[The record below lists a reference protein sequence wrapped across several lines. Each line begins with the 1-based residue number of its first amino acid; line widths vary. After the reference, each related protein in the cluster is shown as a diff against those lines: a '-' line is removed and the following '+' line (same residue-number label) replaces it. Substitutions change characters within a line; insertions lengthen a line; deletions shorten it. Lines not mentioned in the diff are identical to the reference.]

1 MIMYSTG
8 GHFLQHFQTTDKTFL
23 KQIVYCQGIGAVGFG
38 MLVLSEGK
46 SSCHLLFTS
55 SSIKNTTDI
64 CSWNNSYISQVLCRV
79 KEKRKLRLG
88 FTVPEFLY
96 KQKGG
101 GVTEQSK

>member
-23 KQIVYCQGIGAVGFG
+23 KQIVYCQGIVAVGFG

-55 SSIKNTTDI
+55 SSIKNTTEI
-64 CSWNNSYISQVLCRV
+64 CSWNNSYISQFSAELRR
-79 KEKRKLRLG
+79 KEN
-88 FTVPEFLY
+88 
-96 KQKGG
+96 
-101 GVTEQSK
+101 SD